1 MRRSMMIIISS
12 IMITMMASACAPRQH
27 DFEAVFRERLVS
39 HYAEDDKAAR
49 AMNGEPLRLDLTFVD
64 LDGDGQPE
72 AVVRLDHPAF
82 CGSRGC
88 AIDIVGF
95 QPHSVVTLLGFIAHK
110 VSTCA
115 AASTGTFCL
124 SIDGLGWTFTNGH
137 LRRKSSLYRPISP
150 RLWRDTIQVMP
161 SQQR

>member
-1 MRRSMMIIISS
+1 MRRAMTINIISIA
-12 IMITMMASACAPRQH
+12 IMMMGNACAPRKD

-72 AVVRLDHPAF
+72 AIVRLDHPAF

-88 AIDIVGF
+88 AIDVVRFEGGRIV
-95 QPHSVVTLLGFIAHK
+95 VLGAFIAHDIRIGHGRAGGRGH
-110 VSTCA
+110 V
-115 AASTGTFCL
+115 
-124 SIDGLGWTFTNGH
+124 IVDGSVWPHDGSQD
-137 LRRKSSLYRPISP
+137 RSRDRPTLP
-150 RLWRDTIQVMP
+150 FAK
-161 SQQR
+161 

>member
-27 DFEAVFRERLVS
+27 DIEATFRQHLVR

-72 AVVRLDHPAF
+72 AIVRLDHPAF

-88 AIDIVGF
+88 AIDVLRVQEDRIV
-95 QPHSVVTLLGFIAHK
+95 VLGAFIAYE
-110 VSTCA
+110 A
-115 AASTGTFCL
+115 ALRHDVMAQRRHVM
-124 SIDGLGWTFTNGH
+124 IDARAWIMSGD
-137 LRRKSSLYRPISP
+137 
-150 RLWRDTIQVMP
+150 RLAPLDP
-161 SQQR
+161 